1 MGQMCV
7 HVLMGYNVSGQ
18 NSMHLYNRGY
28 AITCPH
34 MTTIYNGMFKICRTK
49 TKGQLNHLLV
59 LRLIRFD
66 PNRYTTIKTGTTVN
80 RHVAGKSVCRYLVPG
95 GKSPEQLLW
104 HAGAN

>member
-1 MGQMCV
+1 MHDEEIRTNLLPMQEACILLLSVRV
-7 HVLMGYNVSGQ
+7 HLNWCT
-18 NSMHLYNRGY
+18 H
-28 AITCPH
+28 C
-34 MTTIYNGMFKICRTK
+34 IYNGMFKICRTK
-49 TKGQLNHLLV
+49 TKAQFNHLLV

-80 RHVAGKSVCRYLVPG
+80 RQVAGKSVCRYLVPG

>member
-1 MGQMCV
+1 MCV
-7 HVLMGYNVSGQ
+7 HVLMDYNVSGQ

-49 TKGQLNHLLV
+49 TKAQFNHLLV

-95 GKSPEQLLW
+95 GKSSEQLLW
-104 HAGAN
+104 HAGVN